1 MQCVVLVTK
10 LIIALARTFR
20 STCKCVVLLIKVVFI
35 LCRRAFAWARK
46 PYRIVLPFI
55 HKNGDF
61 RAISITEGSCADL
74 KSGESHIGEVFI
86 LYQTAIRVGTKTYL
100 VGREYILTSTS
111 TRLNL
116 KFLCVF

>member
-20 STCKCVVLLIKVVFI
+20 STCKCVVLLIKAVFI
-35 LCRRAFAWARK
+35 LCRRAFARARK

-61 RAISITEGSCADL
+61 RAISITEGSCAAL
-74 KSGESHIGEVFI
+74 ISKVESHISERC
-86 LYQTAIRVGTKTYL
+86 LYY
-100 VGREYILTSTS
+100 
-111 TRLNL
+111 TRRLFVSGQ
-116 KFLCVF
+116 KPIW

>member
-20 STCKCVVLLIKVVFI
+20 STCKCVVLLIKAVFI
-35 LCRRAFAWARK
+35 LCRRAFARARK

-61 RAISITEGSCADL
+61 RAISITEGSCAAL
-74 KSGESHIGEVFI
+74 ISKVESHISERC
-86 LYQTAIRVGTKTYL
+86 LYYTRRLFGS
-100 VGREYILTSTS
+100 GRKPIW
-111 TRLNL
+111 
-116 KFLCVF
+116 